1 MNKNIRQI
9 YNCVLLTKKRNG
21 NVYLRRTWMELEVFC
36 YVKQIK
42 SASQTCFLSKIKA
55 DMSVQFKEK
64 IRRKEGAIN
73 KCW

>member
-1 MNKNIRQI
+1 
-9 YNCVLLTKKRNG
+9 
-21 NVYLRRTWMELEVFC
+21 MELEVFC